1 MKHFGITLTLIAT
14 LMLTACNNHNN
25 PFLSEWD
32 TPYGLPPFDQIEEDD
47 YLPAIREGI
56 AQQQAEI
63 AAIVADTAAPTFANT
78 IEAYEKSGSLLTRV
92 VGVLFNIVETDG
104 NDHLNA
110 IVEEALPLISENSDN
125 IFMNADL
132 YKRVATIYA
141 QKDSLQLTPE
151 QATVLE
157 NMHRNFVRNGIALDA
172 DSQARL
178 REINKQLSAL
188 EQKFGTNLLAENNAF
203 QLLLDETD
211 LAGLPEAVRTAAAEA
226 ATEAGHDGKYL
237 ITLHAPSRIPFLQYS
252 QRRDL
257 REQVY
262 KAYINRGNNGNEND
276 NNKIVLDIMRL
287 RIEKAQ
293 LLGFDTPADFIL
305 EETMAKNAK
314 AVDKFLGEIFEAAN
328 NCAKAERAELQAL
341 IDRDHGGFKLE
352 AWDWDYYTE
361 LLRREKYALNEDE
374 IKPYFQMERVREG
387 AFACAH
393 KLYGLNF
400 EKLDS
405 VPVYHPDVEA
415 FKVTDADGSLIGLF
429 YTDYYPRAS
438 KRGGAWMNDFRSQQN
453 IDGNMVRPVVVNV
466 GNFTKPTANTP
477 SLLTIDEV
485 ETLFHE
491 FGHALHSLLS
501 QCHYPSVSGTNVP
514 RDFVEMMSQI
524 NENWA
529 FQPEVLAM
537 YAHHYQT
544 GEVIP
549 DSLVEKINRSSK
561 FNQGFATTELTAA
574 AILDMKWHEL
584 TSIDDIDTQTFERV
598 VMGEIGLI
606 PEIAPRYT
614 TTNFNHVFNNGY
626 CAGYYS
632 YLWAEVLDKDAFE
645 LFRQNGIFDEAT
657 ARSFRTNCLEK
668 GGSEDPM
675 LLFTRF
681 RGTQPNPDAMLRGRG
696 LK

>member
-1 MKHFGITLTLIAT
+1 MKRIITIFTAS
-14 LMLTACNNHNN
+14 LMLVACNHREN
-25 PFLSEWD
+25 PFLTKWN
-32 TPYGLPPFDQIEEDD
+32 TPYGLPPFDQIEDDD
-47 YLPAIREGI
+47 YLPAIREGV

-63 AAIVADTAAPTFANT
+63 DAIVADTAAPTFENT
-78 IEAYEKSGSLLTRV
+78 IVAYEKSGKLLAKVT
-92 VGVLFNIVETDG
+92 GVLFNVVETDG
-104 NDHLNA
+104 NDRLNA
-110 IVEEALPLISENSDN
+110 IVEEALPIITEHNDN
-125 IFMNADL
+125 IFMNAGL
-132 YKRVATIYA
+132 YKRVAAIYNA
-141 QKDSLQLTPE
+141 KEALDLTPE
-151 QATVLE
+151 QLTVLD
-157 NMHRNFVRNGIALDA
+157 NMHRHFVRNGIELDA
-172 DSQARL
+172 DKQARL
-178 REINKQLSAL
+178 REINKQLSGL

-203 QLLLDETD
+203 QLVLEEND

-226 ATEAGHDGKYL
+226 ATAAGHDGKYL

-252 QRRDL
+252 ERRDL
-257 REQVY
+257 REKVY

-276 NNKIVLDIMRL
+276 NNQIVLDIMRL
-287 RIEKAQ
+287 RIEKAKM
-293 LLGFDTPADFIL
+293 LGFGTPADFIL
-305 EETMAKNAK
+305 DETMAKTPA

-328 NCAKAERAELQAL
+328 NKAKAERTELQKL

-352 AWDWDYYTE
+352 AWDWDFYTE
-361 LLRREKYALNEDE
+361 RLRREKYALNEDE
-374 IKPYFQMERVREG
+374 IKPYFQMENVREG
-387 AFACAH
+387 VFACAH

-400 EKLDS
+400 EKLDTA
-405 VPVYHPDVEA
+405 PVYNPDVET

-453 IDGNMVRPVVVNV
+453 IDGEMVRPIVVNV

-477 SLLTIDEV
+477 SLLTLDEV

-529 FQPEVLAM
+529 FEPEVLAM
-537 YAHHYQT
+537 YARHYQT
-544 GEVIP
+544 GEIIP
-549 DSLVEKINRSSK
+549 DTLVEKINRALL

-574 AILDMKWHEL
+574 AILDMRWHEL
-584 TSIDDIDTQTFERV
+584 TDIDNINVQEFEQEK
-598 VMGEIGLI
+598 MHEIGLI

-626 CAGYYS
+626 SAGYYS

-645 LFRQNGIFDEAT
+645 LFRQNGIFDAGT
-657 ARSFRTNCLEK
+657 ARSFRANCLEK

-675 LLFTRF
+675 TLFVRF
-681 RGTQPNPDAMLRGRG
+681 RGAQPTPEAMLRGRG

>member
-1 MKHFGITLTLIAT
+1 MKRIITIFTAS
-14 LMLTACNNHNN
+14 LMLVACNHREN
-25 PFLSEWD
+25 PFLTEWN
-32 TPYGLPPFDQIEEDD
+32 TPYGLPPFGQIEEDD
-47 YLPAIREGI
+47 YLPAICEGV

-63 AAIVADTAAPTFANT
+63 DAIVADTAAPTFENT
-78 IEAYEKSGSLLTRV
+78 IVAYEKSGKLLAKVT
-92 VGVLFNIVETDG
+92 GVLFNVVETDG
-104 NDHLNA
+104 NDRLNA
-110 IVEEALPLISENSDN
+110 IIEEALPIITEHNDN
-125 IFMNADL
+125 IFMNAGL
-132 YKRVATIYA
+132 YKRVAAIYNA
-141 QKDSLQLTPE
+141 KEALDLTPE
-151 QATVLE
+151 QLTVLD
-157 NMHRNFVRNGIALDA
+157 NMHRHFVRNGIELDG
-172 DSQARL
+172 DKQARL
-178 REINKQLSAL
+178 REINKQLSGL

-203 QLLLDETD
+203 QLVLEEND

-226 ATEAGHDGKYL
+226 ATAAGHNGKYL

-252 QRRDL
+252 ERRDL
-257 REQVY
+257 REKVY

-276 NNKIVLDIMRL
+276 NNQIVLDIMRL
-287 RIEKAQ
+287 RIEKAKM
-293 LLGFDTPADFIL
+293 LGFETPADFIL
-305 EETMAKNAK
+305 DETMAKTPAT
-314 AVDKFLGEIFEAAN
+314 VDRFLGEIFEAAN
-328 NCAKAERAELQAL
+328 NKAKAERTELQKL

-352 AWDWDYYTE
+352 AWDWDFYTE
-361 LLRREKYALNEDE
+361 RLRREKYALNEDE
-374 IKPYFQMERVREG
+374 IKPYFQMENVREG
-387 AFACAH
+387 VFACAH

-400 EKLDS
+400 EKLDAA
-405 VPVYHPDVEA
+405 PVYNPDVET

-453 IDGNMVRPVVVNV
+453 IDGEMVRPIVVNV

-477 SLLTIDEV
+477 SLLTLDEV

-529 FQPEVLAM
+529 FEPEVLAM
-537 YAHHYQT
+537 YARHYQT
-544 GEVIP
+544 GEIIP
-549 DSLVEKINRSSK
+549 DTLVEKINRALL

-574 AILDMKWHEL
+574 AILDMRWHEL
-584 TSIDDIDTQTFERV
+584 TDIDNIDVQKFEQEK
-598 VMGEIGLI
+598 MHEIGLI

-626 CAGYYS
+626 SAGYYS

-645 LFRQNGIFDEAT
+645 LFRQNGIFDAGT
-657 ARSFRTNCLEK
+657 ARSFRANCLEK

-675 LLFTRF
+675 TLFVRF
-681 RGTQPNPDAMLRGRG
+681 RGAQPTPEAMLHGRG

>member
-1 MKHFGITLTLIAT
+1 MKHFGTILTLTAM
-14 LMLTACNNHNN
+14 LMLTACNHREN
-25 PFLSEWD
+25 PFLTEWN
-32 TPYGLPPFDQIEEDD
+32 TPYGLPPFDQIEEAD

-63 AAIVADTAAPTFANT
+63 DAIVADTAAPTFANT
-78 IEAYEKSGSLLTRV
+78 IEAYEKSGKLLAKV
-92 VGVLFNIVETDG
+92 VGVLFNVVETDG
-104 NDHLNA
+104 NDRLNA
-110 IVEEALPLISENSDN
+110 IVEEALPLITEHSDN

-132 YKRVATIYA
+132 YKRVAAIYA
-141 QKDSLQLTPE
+141 QKESLDLTPE

-157 NMHRNFVRNGIALDA
+157 NTNRHFVRNGIALDA
-172 DSQARL
+172 DKQARL
-178 REINKQLSAL
+178 REINKQLSGL

-203 QLLLDETD
+203 QLLLDESD
-211 LAGLPEAVRTAAAEA
+211 LAGLPEGVRNAAAEA
-226 ATEAGHDGKYL
+226 ATAAGHNGKYL

-252 QRRDL
+252 ERRDL
-257 REQVY
+257 REKVY
-262 KAYINRGNNGNEND
+262 KAYINRGNNGNAND
-276 NNKIVLDIMRL
+276 NNQIVLDIMRL
-287 RIEKAQ
+287 RIEKAK
-293 LLGFDTPADFIL
+293 LLGFNTPADFIL
-305 EETMAKNAK
+305 DETMAKTAPT
-314 AVDKFLGEIFEAAN
+314 VDKFLGEIFVAAN
-328 NCAKAERAELQAL
+328 NKAKAERAELQKL

-361 LLRREKYALNEDE
+361 RLRREKYALNEDD

-387 AFACAH
+387 VFACAH

-405 VPVYHPDVEA
+405 VPIYHPDVEA
-415 FKVTDADGSLIGLF
+415 FKITDADGSLIGLF

-438 KRGGAWMNDFRSQQN
+438 KRGGAWMNDYRSQQN
-453 IDGNMVRPVVVNV
+453 IDGHMVRPIVVNV

-477 SLLTIDEV
+477 SLLTLDEV

-529 FQPEVLAM
+529 FEPEVLAM
-537 YAHHYQT
+537 YAKHYQT
-544 GEVIP
+544 GENIP
-549 DSLVEKINRSSK
+549 DSLVEKINRSLL
-561 FNQGFATTELTAA
+561 FNQGFVTTELTAA

-584 TSIDDIDTQTFERV
+584 TSVDGIDVQAFEKAK
-598 VMGEIGLI
+598 MAEIWLI

-645 LFRQNGIFDEAT
+645 LFRQNGIFDPAT

-675 LLFTRF
+675 TLFVRF
-681 RGTQPNPDAMLRGRG
+681 RGAQPNPDAMLRGRG